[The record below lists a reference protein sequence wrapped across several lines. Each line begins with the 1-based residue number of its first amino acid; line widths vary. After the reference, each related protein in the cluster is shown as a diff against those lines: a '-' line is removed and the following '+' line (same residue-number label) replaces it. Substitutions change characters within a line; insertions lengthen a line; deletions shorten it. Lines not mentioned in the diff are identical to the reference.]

1 MGRGDQGCKGEARQ
15 SLPLRK
21 REDIADIWK
30 ERRREG
36 AARGQWRLLDIPLGL
51 AGAGVFRSFSAKPPV
66 TPVDIDCKP
75 PLEKEKGSGRESG
88 KRSRLLARG
97 PAVLWKSAGRKGWFS
112 AHFSLRF
119 HLPWVGPSLPPE
131 LTPGVSV
138 KRGWRGWGRCSSAGG
153 HKRGGS
159 NAAEKG

>member
-36 AARGQWRLLDIPLGL
+36 AASSQWRLLDIPLGL

-88 KRSRLLARG
+88 KTRKRESRKRSHLLARG
-97 PAVLWKSAGRKGWFS
+97 PAVLWESAGRKGWFS

-119 HLPWVGPSLPPE
+119 HLPWVGPFS
-131 LTPGVSV
+131 TPGTNPGRIGKTRVERMGPV
-138 KRGWRGWGRCSSAGG
+138 FFRWRA
-153 HKRGGS
+153 
-159 NAAEKG
+159 

>member
-119 HLPWVGPSLPPE
+119 HLPWVGPFS
-131 LTPGVSV
+131 TPGTNPGRIGKTRVERMGPV
-138 KRGWRGWGRCSSAGG
+138 FFRWRA
-153 HKRGGS
+153 
-159 NAAEKG
+159 

>member
-1 MGRGDQGCKGEARQ
+1 MSVKNGKRRAKKKNGDGKRGSRLQGKPDSPERGRG
-15 SLPLRK
+15 
-21 REDIADIWK
+21 
-30 ERRREG
+30 G

-97 PAVLWKSAGRKGWFS
+97 PAVLWESAGRKGWFS

-119 HLPWVGPSLPPE
+119 HLPWVGPFS
-131 LTPGVSV
+131 TPGTNPGRIGKTRVERMGPV
-138 KRGWRGWGRCSSAGG
+138 FFRWRA
-153 HKRGGS
+153 
-159 NAAEKG
+159 